1 MLVALTTTAHTQTP
15 LTLELVAAGL
25 QQPVFAAAPTGDF
38 SRVFVV
44 EQPGRIR
51 IVRDGNLL
59 PTPFLDLT
67 GQISAGGERGLL
79 GLAFHP
85 DFATNRRFY
94 VFATVNPYLH
104 ATVRGYT
111 ASATNPDLA
120 DPTSATTLLT
130 VPLIYGNHNGGML
143 AFGPDHMLYV
153 AIGDGGSIPP
163 AWPSDPFNH
172 AQRGDSLLGKLLR
185 LDVDNPAPP
194 LQYGI
199 PAGNPFVGPGNPLDE
214 IWALGL
220 RNPWRFSFDRLTG
233 DLWLA
238 DVGGQREE
246 VNFRPAGSPGGQN
259 YGWSCMAGTFCVN
272 TGACVCGDPALT
284 MPLHEYT
291 ATMSRAIIGGYVY
304 RGAAIPD
311 LRGTY
316 FYADFSL
323 GVIRS
328 FQNQGGT
335 VAQLVDRT
343 AELNPQFVRRGRPR
357 RTAGLRP
364 LGAGVPHRA
373 RGPGRRRHLA
383 VRLRHGWLQRGARAH
398 GPDFARSRQSELCTA
413 LRPCAGQR
421 LWSDGARRR
430 AGPRR
435 LGPVRHRRAVA
446 RRAGPAAACDR
457 HAIRRSTRPRPTCAA
472 AAGLAGADRLDDA
485 RTSCLAVAE
494 SVPVGIGRL
503 VVEPR
508 SDDRRAAVAARPP
521 RLHRKSSAASA

>member
-1 MLVALTTTAHTQTP
+1 MRRLLAPMLVALTTTAHTQTP

-343 AELNPQFVRRGRPR
+343 AELNPPSPYQWTGVSSFGEDGRGELLVCDHSGQVYRIVPAAPVVVGISPYGSG
-357 RTAGLRP
+357 TAGCNGAHALTAP
-364 LGAGVPHRA
+364 TSPVVGNPSFALHCDHAPANGFGAMVLGAAPDLVGSDPF
-373 RGPGRRRHLA
+373 GIG
-383 VRLRHGWLQRGARAH
+383 VRLHVALAPPPLAIATLFADPQGHAQHALPLPAWPGLIGWTMHAQAAWLWPNPCPSASGGWSSSHGL
-398 GPDFARSRQSELCTA
+398 T
-413 LRPCAGQR
+413 
-421 LWSDGARRR
+421 
-430 AGPRR
+430 
-435 LGPVRHRRAVA
+435 
-446 RRAGPAAACDR
+446 
-457 HAIRRSTRPRPTCAA
+457 I
-472 AAGLAGADRLDDA
+472 
-485 RTSCLAVAE
+485 
-494 SVPVGIGRL
+494 
-503 VVEPR
+503 VVQP
-508 SDDRRAAVAARPP
+508 
-521 RLHRKSSAASA
+521 